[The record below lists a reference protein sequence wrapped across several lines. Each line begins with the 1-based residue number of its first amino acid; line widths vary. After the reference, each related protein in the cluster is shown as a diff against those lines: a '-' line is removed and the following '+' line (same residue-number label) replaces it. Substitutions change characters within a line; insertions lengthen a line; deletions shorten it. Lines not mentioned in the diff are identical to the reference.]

1 MEFISPVDALF
12 LIAESREHPMHVGS
26 LSIFDPVDGTGP
38 EFARRAYATLA
49 ADQQFHP
56 TFRKRP
62 ARLFGTPQLAWTVDS
77 AVDLDYHVQRWA
89 LPEAGGLDAVTEMAA
104 ALHSTLLDRH
114 RPLWE
119 AHLIE
124 GLAGDRVGLYAKMH
138 HALIDGVGAQRL
150 LQRTLTTDPDSGEAL
165 VPWHLPPSTGHRA
178 HAPRERQTLAGRAR
192 ALLAAAGS
200 APSALRLARTALLE
214 QQLTLPFAAPRTM
227 FNVPIGGARRCAAR
241 SWPLDRIRQ
250 VKKMTGTTL
259 NDVVLA
265 MSAGALRAYLLEH
278 VALPDKPL
286 IAMVPVSLRPESDD
300 GDGGGNAVAALL
312 CNLATDLPDPAARL
326 AAISTSMHR
335 SKEIYRAL
343 SPVQAVSLSALT
355 LSPLAVSLLLPATA
369 ALTSPPFNIVISNIP
384 GPREP
389 QYWNGARV
397 AASYPLSI
405 PLDGQAVNITLTS
418 NADSLDIGIVACRRG
433 VPDVA
438 RLLDH
443 LETALTDLED
453 TVY

>member
-26 LSIFDPVDGTGP
+26 LSIFDPADGTGP
-38 EFARRAYATLA
+38 EFARRAHATLA
-49 ADQQFHP
+49 ADQDFHP
-56 TFRKRP
+56 MFRKRP
-62 ARLFGTPQLAWTVDS
+62 ARLLGTPQLAWTVDS
-77 AVDLDYHVQRWA
+77 AVELDYHVQRWA
-89 LPEAGGLDAVTEMAA
+89 LPESGGLDALTEMAA
-104 ALHSTLLDRH
+104 GLHSTLLDRH

-150 LQRTLTTDPDSGEAL
+150 LQRTLSTDPESGAAL
-165 VPWHLPPSTGHRA
+165 VPWHLPPSTGHRE
-178 HAPRERQTLAGRAR
+178 HAPRRHTLGSRAR
-192 ALLAAAGS
+192 ALFAAAGS
-200 APSALRLARTALLE
+200 AASALRLARTALVE

-265 MSAGALRAYLLEH
+265 MSAGALRTYLLEH
-278 VALPDKPL
+278 LALPDKPL
-286 IAMVPVSLRPESDD
+286 IAMVPVSLRPDSDD
-300 GDGGGNAVAALL
+300 GGSGGNAVAALL

-326 AAISTSMHR
+326 AAISSSMHR
-335 SKEIYRAL
+335 SKEIYRTL

-355 LSPLAVSLLLPATA
+355 LSPLALSLLLPATV
-369 ALTSPPFNIVISNIP
+369 ALTSPPFNVVISNIP

-418 NADSLDIGIVACRRG
+418 NADSLDIGIVACRRS

-443 LETALTDLED
+443 LESALTDLED

>member
-12 LIAESREHPMHVGS
+12 LVAESREHPMHVGS
-26 LSIFDPVDGTGP
+26 LSIFDPADGTGP

-49 ADQQFHP
+49 ADQNFHP
-56 TFRKRP
+56 MFRKRP
-62 ARLFGTPQLAWTVDS
+62 ARLFGTPQLAWTVDD
-77 AVDLDYHVQRWA
+77 AVELDYHVQRWA
-89 LPEAGGLDAVTEMAA
+89 LPEPGGLDAVTEVAA
-104 ALHSTLLDRH
+104 GLHSTLLDRH

-124 GLAGDRVGLYAKMH
+124 GLAGGRVGLYAKMH

-150 LQRTLTTDPDSGEAL
+150 LQRTLTTDPESGEAL
-165 VPWHLPPSTGHRA
+165 VPWHLPLSTGR
-178 HAPRERQTLAGRAR
+178 REHEPGKHTLGARAR
-192 ALLAAAGS
+192 ALLATAGS

-265 MSAGALRAYLLEH
+265 MSAGALRAYLLDH

-286 IAMVPVSLRPESDD
+286 VAMVPVSLRPESDD
-300 GDGGGNAVAALL
+300 GASGGNAVAALL
-312 CNLATDLPDPAARL
+312 CNLATDLADPAARL
-326 AAISTSMHR
+326 AAISSSMHR

-355 LSPLAVSLLLPATA
+355 LSPLALSLLLPATV
-369 ALTSPPFNIVISNIP
+369 ALTSPPFNVVISNIP

-405 PLDGQAVNITLTS
+405 PFDGQAVNITLTS
-418 NADSLDIGIVACRRG
+418 SADSLDIGIVACRRS

-443 LETALTDLED
+443 LEAALTDLED